1 MTACPDPE
9 NIAGS
14 LSRRSFLLASTAALG
29 ACAARAPRLATA
41 ASSPA
46 AEVRRLYDAMFE
58 QLLAISPETA
68 TGLGLDVDA
77 RAALKG
83 RLFDR
88 RRWGHGGTS
97 TIFANALPQLRALDA
112 ARLPLRDR
120 AWRNTAIWY
129 GERALE
135 SRSIPYGSG
144 QTPYVLTQLY
154 GATIGVPNF
163 LDTQHNIVTAADAEA
178 YLARLDAFHRSIDA
192 EVEAARADAAM
203 GVIPPDFVIDKALAQ
218 TRALLADRG
227 GQAGLVQSLADRARK
242 AGIAGDWQ
250 SRAVA
255 MVDGPIAAAVR
266 RQEALLGDLRRR
278 ATPDAGVSRLPL
290 GDQFYAQALRY
301 YTSTDMTPQAVH
313 RLGLDEVARLTAEA
327 DPLLRA
333 AGIAPGPIGR
343 RIAAIEKLPGQAF
356 ANDDAGRAELL
367 AYIRGWMDRLRART
381 PELFHTLPTSPMEVR
396 RVPVEIEVGSA
407 GAYAQGGNLEGTR
420 PGIFY
425 INVQDVGSRPRFGL
439 PTLTAHEAIPG
450 HLWQDA
456 VVNRATDIP
465 LLFRSTGISA
475 FAEGWGLYAES
486 LTDELGLYRD
496 DPLARIGMLQSFLF
510 RSARLV
516 VDSGIHAMGWSRE
529 RAITYFMDTVG
540 RNRAATEREIDR
552 YIVRPG
558 QAAAYKI
565 GHNEMLR
572 IRDETRARL
581 GARFDLKSYHEL
593 VLLSGDMPLAVL
605 AGLARDWDG
614 RRLA

>member
-1 MTACPDPE
+1 MP
-9 NIAGS
+9 
-14 LSRRSFLLASTAALG
+14 LSRRSFLLASTSASLG
-29 ACAARAPRLATA
+29 ACAPVAIRQHPVATSEAARART
-41 ASSPA
+41 
-46 AEVRRLYDAMFE
+46 LYDAIFE
-58 QLLAISPETA
+58 QMLAISPENA
-68 TGLGLDVDA
+68 TSLGLDIGA

-83 RLFDR
+83 QLFDR
-88 RRWGHGGTS
+88 TRWGRSGIWTPLV
-97 TIFANALPQLRALDA
+97 TALPQLRALDA
-112 ARLPLRDR
+112 DRLPMRGR

-129 GERALE
+129 GERAAE
-135 SRSIPYGSG
+135 SRSMPYGSG

-154 GATIGVPNF
+154 GAYIAVPNF
-163 LDTQHNIVTAADAEA
+163 LDTQHTIVTAADADA
-178 YLARLDAFHRSIDA
+178 YLSRLEAFHRSIDA
-192 EVEAARADAAM
+192 EVEAARADAAL

-218 TRALLADRG
+218 TRALARERG
-227 GQAGLVQSLADRARK
+227 AKAGLVRSLAERAQK
-242 AGIAGDWQ
+242 ANLAGDWQ
-250 SRAVA
+250 ARA
-255 MVDGPIAAAVR
+255 MRIVDGPIAAAVR

-278 ATPDAGVSRLPL
+278 ATADAGVSRLPQ
-290 GDQFYAQALRY
+290 GRQFYAQTLRF
-301 YTSTDMTPQAVH
+301 YTSTDMSPEAVH
-313 RLGLDEVARLTAEA
+313 RLGLEQVAELTAQA
-327 DPLLRA
+327 DPLLRQQ
-333 AGIAPGPIGR
+333 GITEGPIGQ
-343 RIAAIEKLPGQAF
+343 RIAAIERLPGQLF
-356 ANDDAGRAELL
+356 SNNDAGRAQLL
-367 AYIRGWMDRLRART
+367 TYLRGWMDRLRART
-381 PELFHTLPTSPMEVR
+381 PELFHSLPTSPMEVR

-425 INVQDVGSRPRFGL
+425 INQQDVSSRPRFGL

-456 VVNRATDIP
+456 IVNRAADIP

-486 LTDELGLYRD
+486 LADELGLYRD
-496 DPLARIGMLQSFLF
+496 DPLARIGMLQSFIF

-529 RAITYFMDTVG
+529 RAVRYFMDTVG

-581 GARFDLKSYHEL
+581 GTRFDLKSYHDL
-593 VLLSGDMPLAVL
+593 VLLSGDMPLEVL
-605 AGLARDWDG
+605 AGLAREWDG
-614 RRLA
+614 TRNG

>member
-9 NIAGS
+9 NIAVS

-46 AEVRRLYDAMFE
+46 AEARRLYDAMFE

-88 RRWGHGGTS
+88 RRWGRGGTS

-313 RLGLDEVARLTAEA
+313 RLGLDEVARLTAKA

-343 RIAAIEKLPGQAF
+343 RIAAIEKLPGKHLRTMTPGAPNCWPIS
-356 ANDDAGRAELL
+356 AAGWTGCARAPPNCST
-367 AYIRGWMDRLRART
+367 RCRPARWRCAACQ
-381 PELFHTLPTSPMEVR
+381 SR
-396 RVPVEIEVGSA
+396 SRSD
-407 GAYAQGGNLEGTR
+407 R
-420 PGIFY
+420 PG
-425 INVQDVGSRPRFGL
+425 PM
-439 PTLTAHEAIPG
+439 P
-450 HLWQDA
+450 
-456 VVNRATDIP
+456 
-465 LLFRSTGISA
+465 
-475 FAEGWGLYAES
+475 
-486 LTDELGLYRD
+486 
-496 DPLARIGMLQSFLF
+496 
-510 RSARLV
+510 
-516 VDSGIHAMGWSRE
+516 
-529 RAITYFMDTVG
+529 
-540 RNRAATEREIDR
+540 RAATSKAPARVFSTSICR
-552 YIVRPG
+552 TS
-558 QAAAYKI
+558 AAA
-565 GHNEMLR
+565 
-572 IRDETRARL
+572 RAS
-581 GARFDLKSYHEL
+581 AC
-593 VLLSGDMPLAVL
+593 
-605 AGLARDWDG
+605 
-614 RRLA
+614 RR